1 MEVDRHQR
9 FPMGVKYVADYI
21 HERGLKFG
29 IYQDCGKLT
38 CQGYPGSFVRR
49 PPLSLPSPTLLPSS
63 SCPALV
69 SRVGLGHA
77 ERFNS
82 ER

>member
-1 MEVDRHQR
+1 MEVGRHQR

-49 PPLSLPSPTLLPSS
+49 SPSLLNSS

-77 ERFNS
+77 ARFNS